1 LQDTCDLRLKLRA
14 KPSPHSWQK

>member
-1 LQDTCDLRLKLRA
+1 LRLKLRA